1 MGPYPPSGTH
11 TYSVFVFALKD
22 EPGKVKM
29 SFDAGGNSI
38 DMIYSSLDKDKDG
51 NTGNVI
57 AFSRLDGNYTH
68 KD

>member
-1 MGPYPPSGTH
+1 M
-11 TYSVFVFALKD
+11 FVFALKD

-38 DMIYSSLDKDKDG
+38 DQIYGSLDKDKDG
-51 NTGNVI
+51 NESNVL
-57 AFSRLDGNYTH
+57 AFARLDGNYTH